1 MPVAVAKMRELKALG
16 VSLSMDDFGSGYSSL
31 TYLKQLPLDQLKI
44 CRSFVQGVE
53 VNGNDALLVQAIIDL
68 SNKFGLSV
76 LAEGVETEAQLAF
89 IRRHECMAYQG
100 FLFGKAVPVE
110 EFEASLNT

>member
-1 MPVAVAKMRELKALG
+1 
-16 VSLSMDDFGSGYSSL
+16 MDDFGSGYSSL

-68 SNKFGLSV
+68 ANKFGLSV

-89 IRRHECMAYQG
+89 IKRHECMAYQG